1 MKKDVLQPKN
11 FLMLTIAG
19 MINAFG
25 VTCFLYPVNL
35 YDSGISGTSML
46 LAQIT
51 PDYLTLSI
59 FLLILNFPLFF
70 YGYKKMGISFTVYSI
85 YAVFIYSMGTWMIT
99 DILPVDVTIASPL
112 AEQDLLLCAIFGGL
126 IFGIGSGLTI
136 RYGGAIDGV
145 EILAILFSKKLG
157 VTVGT
162 FVMGYNIILYVLAG
176 MVMDSWIL
184 PLYSIITYAVA
195 LKAVDFIAEGL
206 DKAKSVMIITN
217 HPDNICE
224 ALSTEFGNGITL
236 LGAKGYYSDKEKTM
250 IYFVVN
256 RFQINKVRQIV
267 QREDRHA
274 YVTITEVSDVL
285 THEDA

>member
-126 IFGIGSGLTI
+126 ISGMGSGLT
-136 RYGGAIDGV
+136 
-145 EILAILFSKKLG
+145 
-157 VTVGT
+157 TVSYT
-162 FVMGYNIILYVLAG
+162 HLT
-176 MVMDSWIL
+176 L
-184 PLYSIITYAVA
+184 P
-195 LKAVDFIAEGL
+195 
-206 DKAKSVMIITN
+206 TN
-217 HPDNICE
+217 
-224 ALSTEFGNGITL
+224 
-236 LGAKGYYSDKEKTM
+236 
-250 IYFVVN
+250 
-256 RFQINKVRQIV
+256 
-267 QREDRHA
+267 RE
-274 YVTITEVSDVL
+274 V
-285 THEDA
+285 